1 MPKNC
6 SIEDFITNMSLLE
19 ARAVVHTVSSV
30 DQTILTVPSRLAD
43 SYQEESIDISELTQ
57 QGIQRIRDED
67 PFMYHSILQHL
78 RKMRSSSFISN
89 RDGVDDELGWERHC
103 PADTAG
109 GHPISCTNFWQTAA
123 VANNPDPPEQA
134 YNDQISTSSEQTVS
148 PLRLSSSSQQ
158 VSSSSSWRRRSTFSH
173 ISSSI
178 VTRTRRISAEA
189 DDRKEMAELVTS
201 FSAHPHL
208 DVASIFD
215 LDNSGGDFDEV
226 DLSFL
231 EHE

>member
-1 MPKNC
+1 M
-6 SIEDFITNMSLLE
+6 LE
-19 ARAVVHTVSSV
+19 AGTIVHTASSV

-43 SYQEESIDISELTQ
+43 SFREQAIDISELTQ
-57 QGIQRIRDED
+57 QDIQRIRDED

-78 RKMRSSSFISN
+78 RKMRSSSFTPD
-89 RDGVDDELGWERHC
+89 RDGVDDELGWESHC
-103 PADTAG
+103 PADTVAG
-109 GHPISCTNFWQTAA
+109 YPILLTNIWQTAA
-123 VANNPDPPEQA
+123 VDYNPNPTEQA
-134 YNDQISTSSEQTVS
+134 SNDQISTSSEQTVS
-148 PLRLSSSSQQ
+148 PLRFSSSSHQA
-158 VSSSSSWRRRSTFSH
+158 SSCYSSPWRRRSTSSH

-178 VTRTRRISAEA
+178 VTRKRRISAEA

-201 FSAHPHL
+201 FSAHPRPDL
-208 DVASIFD
+208 ASIFD